1 MKILVTG
8 GAGFIGSH
16 VADRYIADGYQVI
29 VIDNLVTGRMENLN
43 PRAHFSQM
51 DILDEGIEEIF
62 ARERPE
68 VVNHHAAQI
77 DVRKSVQDPL
87 FDAQTN
93 VLGTLN
99 LLEKSVKYGVRQ
111 FVFASSGGAIYGDQP
126 EGAPAASEED
136 SLRPISPY
144 GVAKAAAE
152 LYLHYYQVVHRMNF
166 VSLRYGNVYGPR
178 QDPFGEAGVVA
189 IFAEK
194 LLSGGQPLING
205 DGLQTRDYV
214 YVEDVAEANV
224 LALNSKT
231 SGPFNIG
238 TGIEKNVNELFG
250 NLLRI
255 SGKSVREVH
264 GPPKPG
270 EQRRS
275 VLNCAKAQ
283 AHLGW
288 TPKVSFEN
296 GLRKTVEYFEEIH
309 RRERGGHRPLRTQR
323 AAR

>member
-1 MKILVTG
+1 
-8 GAGFIGSH
+8 
-16 VADRYIADGYQVI
+16 VI
-29 VIDNLVTGRMENLN
+29 VVDNLATGKMENVN
-43 PRAHFSQM
+43 PRAKFYQL
-51 DILDEGIEEIF
+51 DIRDPRMEEIF

-87 FDAQTN
+87 FDAETN

-99 LLEKSVKYGVRQ
+99 LLEKSVKHRVGQ
-111 FVFASSGGAIYGDQP
+111 FLFASSGGAIYGDQP
-126 EGAPAASEED
+126 EGAQAAGEED

-152 LYLHYYQVVHRMNF
+152 LYLHCYRVGHGLNF
-166 VSLRYGNVYGPR
+166 VALRYGNVYGPR

-189 IFAEK
+189 IFTEK

-214 YVEDVAEANV
+214 YVEDAAEANV
-224 LALNSKT
+224 LAVKSKV

-238 TGIEKNVNELFG
+238 TGIEKNVNELFKS
-250 NLLRI
+250 LLRI
-255 SGKSVREVH
+255 TGKSVREVH

-275 VLNCAKAQ
+275 VLNCSKAR

-288 TPKVSFEN
+288 APKFSFEN
-296 GLRKTVEYFEEIH
+296 GLRKTVEYFQRFH
-309 RRERGGHRPLRTQR
+309 RGERGGR
-323 AAR
+323 